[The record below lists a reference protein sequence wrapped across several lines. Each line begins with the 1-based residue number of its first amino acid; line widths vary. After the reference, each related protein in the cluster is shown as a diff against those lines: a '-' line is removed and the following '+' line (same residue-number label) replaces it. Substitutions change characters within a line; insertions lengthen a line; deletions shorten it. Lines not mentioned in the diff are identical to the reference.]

1 MCNDSDDEQLPS
13 GPGDEEASQI
23 DAPCRERELEGD
35 GGRASDLEPQPL
47 GNQATVTQDIQPRP
61 FENDMLHHDAIDDGS
76 VRARATGTH
85 IQPINTAY

>member
-1 MCNDSDDEQLPS
+1 
-13 GPGDEEASQI
+13 
-23 DAPCRERELEGD
+23 
-35 GGRASDLEPQPL
+35 L